1 MGCHGP
7 EGHDGKEPRH
17 EKKQRLTTS
26 SRGDHDT
33 NLAEKLRVEASQKNR
48 SYKIPSV
55 NFTNLERNPSDPE
68 GGNPSGRMEHQG
80 KTLWSGSG
88 PEDSANQW

>member
-33 NLAEKLRVEASQKNR
+33 NLAEKLRVEASQKNS
-48 SYKIPSV
+48 SYKFPP
-55 NFTNLERNPSDPE
+55 TQE
-68 GGNPSGRMEHQG
+68 GVKATLGW
-80 KTLWSGSG
+80 KT
-88 PEDSANQW
+88 